1 MGTVIT
7 ILFPN
12 SIESRRI
19 NVALLALRLLFGIL
33 FMLHGL
39 SKLKDFSQ
47 ISSSFPDPLGIGSE
61 ASLILAIFSEVGCSI
76 MLILGLLTR
85 LALIPMVF
93 TMCIAFF
100 VIHSGDPFS
109 AKESAFTFL
118 LTFMILWI
126 SGAGKY
132 SLDYIIRNKIRT
144 RC

>member
-1 MGTVIT
+1 
-7 ILFPN
+7 
-12 SIESRRI
+12 
-19 NVALLALRLLFGIL
+19 
-33 FMLHGL
+33 
-39 SKLKDFSQ
+39 
-47 ISSSFPDPLGIGSE
+47 
-61 ASLILAIFSEVGCSI
+61 

-144 RC
+144 LVSTKKA